1 MMMISR
7 KGAKFSF
14 ASLLS
19 FVPLREMLRLPLPT
33 MNEYINIGKI
43 VAAFGLK
50 GEVIL
55 KHALGKKTELKE
67 IEAIFVEENK
77 GSYLP
82 YFVES
87 SKAKD
92 TEEIYV
98 KLESINTRESANRL
112 STRNVWLLDEDFR
125 KLAGKTAPISLLGFQ
140 LIADEEGNLGPIEE
154 VIEQPH
160 QVLLRINLDGKEALI
175 PLHAE
180 TLDKIDHKKKEVHV
194 TLPDGLL
201 DIYR

>member
-1 MMMISR
+1 
-7 KGAKFSF
+7 
-14 ASLLS
+14 
-19 FVPLREMLRLPLPT
+19 MLINLHL
-33 MNEYINIGKI
+33 MNDYINIGKI

-55 KHALGKKTELKE
+55 KHSLGKKTTLNGVN
-67 IEAIFVEENK
+67 ALFVEEVK

-82 YFVES
+82 YFIES

-92 TEEIYV
+92 HEEVYV
-98 KLESINTRESANRL
+98 KLEGINTKEAASRL
-112 STRNVWLLDEDFR
+112 NTRQVWLPDADFR
-125 KLAGKTAPISLLGFQ
+125 KLAGKNAPISLLGYE
-140 LIADEEGNLGPIEE
+140 LITDEEENLGPIEE

-160 QVLLRINLDGKEALI
+160 QVLLRVSLQGNEALI

-180 TLDKIDHKKKEVHV
+180 TLDKIDHAGKKVYV

-201 DIYR
+201 DIYRS

>member
-1 MMMISR
+1 M
-7 KGAKFSF
+7 
-14 ASLLS
+14 
-19 FVPLREMLRLPLPT
+19 E
-33 MNEYINIGKI
+33 EYINIGRI
-43 VAAFGLK
+43 VAAFGLQ

-55 KHALGKKTELKE
+55 KHALGKKTILKD
-67 IEAIFVEENK
+67 IEAIFIEEHK

-82 YFVES
+82 YFIES

-92 TEEIYV
+92 TGETYV
-98 KLESINTRESANRL
+98 KLEGVSTRETANRL
-112 STRNVWLLDEDFR
+112 SNKNAWLLDADFR

-140 LIADEEGNLGPIEE
+140 LITDEEENLGPIEE

-160 QVLLRINLDGKEALI
+160 QVLLRISLGGKEALI

-194 TLPDGLL
+194 ILPDGLL

>member
-1 MMMISR
+1 M
-7 KGAKFSF
+7 KD
-14 ASLLS
+14 
-19 FVPLREMLRLPLPT
+19 
-33 MNEYINIGKI
+33 YINIGKI
-43 VAAFGLK
+43 VAAFGLG

-55 KHALGKKTELKE
+55 KHALGKKTILEG
-67 IEAIFVEENK
+67 IEAIFVEEHK

-92 TEEIYV
+92 TEETYV
-98 KLESINTRESANRL
+98 KLEGIHSRESAARL
-112 STRNVWLLDEDFR
+112 TTRNVWLLDDDFR
-125 KLAGKTAPISLLGFQ
+125 KLAGKSAPISLLGFEV
-140 LIADEEGNLGPIEE
+140 ITDEDEHLGPIEE

-160 QVLLRINLDGKEALI
+160 QVLLRISLDGKEALI

-194 TLPDGLL
+194 ILPDGLL

>member
-1 MMMISR
+1 
-7 KGAKFSF
+7 
-14 ASLLS
+14 
-19 FVPLREMLRLPLPT
+19 

-43 VAAFGLK
+43 VAAFGLS

-55 KHALGKKTELKE
+55 KHALGKKTILKD

-92 TEEIYV
+92 TEETYV
-98 KLESINTRESANRL
+98 KLEGINSRESASRL
-112 STRNVWLLDEDFR
+112 STKNVWLLDADFR
-125 KLAGKTAPISLLGFQ
+125 KLAGKTAPISLLGFH
-140 LIADEEGNLGPIEE
+140 LICNEEGDLGPIEE

-160 QVLLRINLDGKEALI
+160 QVLLRISLDGKEALV

>member
-1 MMMISR
+1 
-7 KGAKFSF
+7 
-14 ASLLS
+14 
-19 FVPLREMLRLPLPT
+19 
-33 MNEYINIGKI
+33 MNDYINIGRI
-43 VAAFGLK
+43 VASFGLT

-55 KHALGKKTELKE
+55 KHALGKKTQLKE
-67 IEAIFVEENK
+67 VEAIFVEQHK

-82 YFVES
+82 YFVQS

-92 TEEIYV
+92 HEDTYV
-98 KLESINTRESANRL
+98 KLEAVDTKESAARL
-112 STRNVWLLDEDFR
+112 TGKQVWLLDADFR

-140 LIADEEGNLGPIEE
+140 LLTKDEDLGPIEE

-160 QVLLRINLDGKEALI
+160 QVLLRISLDGKEALI

-180 TLDKIDHKKKEVHV
+180 TLDKIDHKTKRVYV

>member
-1 MMMISR
+1 
-7 KGAKFSF
+7 
-14 ASLLS
+14 
-19 FVPLREMLRLPLPT
+19 
-33 MNEYINIGKI
+33 MNDYIHIGKI
-43 VAAFGLK
+43 VASFGLK

-55 KHALGKKTELKE
+55 KHALGKKTMLKG
-67 IEAIFVEENK
+67 IDAIFIEQNK

-92 TEEIYV
+92 HEETYV
-98 KLESINTRESANRL
+98 KFETVDTKESANRL
-112 STRNVWLLDEDFR
+112 TKKNVWLPEGDFR
-125 KLAGKTAPISLLGFQ
+125 KLAGKSAPISMLGYV
-140 LIADEEGNLGPIEE
+140 LIAEEENLGPIEE

-160 QVLLRINLDGKEALI
+160 QVLLRISLDGKEALI

-180 TLDKIDHKKKEVHV
+180 TLDKVDHKKKAVYV

>member
-1 MMMISR
+1 
-7 KGAKFSF
+7 
-14 ASLLS
+14 
-19 FVPLREMLRLPLPT
+19 
-33 MNEYINIGKI
+33 MNDYIHIGKI

-55 KHALGKKTELKE
+55 KHALGKKTELTG
-67 IEAIFVEENK
+67 IEAIFVEQHK

-82 YFVES
+82 YFVAS

-92 TEEIYV
+92 TEEMYV
-98 KLESINTRESANRL
+98 KLETIDTRESAGRI
-112 STRNVWLLDEDFR
+112 TTKNVWLLEEDFR
-125 KLAGKTAPISLLGFQ
+125 KLAGKSAPISLLGFQ
-140 LIADEEGNLGPIEE
+140 LISDEDGNLGPIEE

-160 QVLLRINLDGKEALI
+160 QVLLRISLDGKEALI

-180 TLDKIDHKKKEVHV
+180 TLDKIDHKRKEVHV

>member
-1 MMMISR
+1 
-7 KGAKFSF
+7 
-14 ASLLS
+14 
-19 FVPLREMLRLPLPT
+19 
-33 MNEYINIGKI
+33 MNDYINIGRI
-43 VAAFGLK
+43 VASFGLT

-55 KHALGKKTELKE
+55 KHALGKKTQLKE
-67 IEAIFVEENK
+67 VEAIFVEQHK

-82 YFVES
+82 YFVQS

-92 TEEIYV
+92 HEDTYV
-98 KLESINTRESANRL
+98 KLEAVDTKESAARL
-112 STRNVWLLDEDFR
+112 TGKQVWLLDADFR

-140 LIADEEGNLGPIEE
+140 LLTEDEDLGPIEE

-160 QVLLRINLDGKEALI
+160 QVLLRISLDGKEALI

-180 TLDKIDHKKKEVHV
+180 TLDKIDHKTKRVYV

>member
-1 MMMISR
+1 
-7 KGAKFSF
+7 
-14 ASLLS
+14 
-19 FVPLREMLRLPLPT
+19 
-33 MNEYINIGKI
+33 MNDYINIGRI
-43 VAAFGLK
+43 VASFGLT

-55 KHALGKKTELKE
+55 KHALGKKTQLKDV
-67 IEAIFVEENK
+67 EAIFVEQHK

-82 YFVES
+82 YFVQS

-92 TEEIYV
+92 HEDTYV
-98 KLESINTRESANRL
+98 KLEAVDTKESAARL
-112 STRNVWLLDEDFR
+112 TGKQVWLLDTDFR

-140 LIADEEGNLGPIEE
+140 LLTEDEDLGPIEE

-160 QVLLRINLDGKEALI
+160 QVLLRISLDGKEALI

-180 TLDKIDHKKKEVHV
+180 TLDKIDQKTKRVYV
-194 TLPDGLL
+194 TLPEGLL

>member
-1 MMMISR
+1 M
-7 KGAKFSF
+7 KD
-14 ASLLS
+14 
-19 FVPLREMLRLPLPT
+19 
-33 MNEYINIGKI
+33 YINIGKI
-43 VAAFGLK
+43 VASFGLN

-55 KHALGKKTELKE
+55 KHALGKNTILKG
-67 IEAIFVEENK
+67 IEALFVEELK

-87 SKAKD
+87 SKAKNH
-92 TEEIYV
+92 EETYI
-98 KLESINTRESANRL
+98 KLEGINTKEAANRL

-125 KLAGKTAPISLLGFQ
+125 KLAGKTAPISLLGFR
-140 LIADEEGNLGPIEE
+140 LISDGEDIGPIEE

-160 QVLLRINLDGKEALI
+160 QVLLRIDLQGKEALV
-175 PLHAE
+175 PLHEE
-180 TLDKIDHKKKEVHV
+180 TLEKIDHTKKQVHV